1 MSIDRD
7 TFKNTSEDELADL
20 SVPDQVL
27 GYLAVNED
35 RAFKAREIASQIGA
49 DEGAVS
55 TALSRLKDRDLVE
68 HKATYWAIT
77 DDAER
82 LDGYSGYE
90 RANRTVQQPTR
101 GAEGQGRGASTPR
114 GTTPECRGR
123 AVTTKLY
130 TDLRAWRRRLWEMTH
145 SKVRRTLGLAH
156 SLESRRP
163 SVPRRPVYRTHVD
176 LENLDGRPD

>member
-7 TFKNTSEDELADL
+7 TFEKTSEDELEEL

-27 GYLAVNED
+27 GFLAANDD
-35 RAFKAREIASQIGA
+35 RAFKAAEIASQIGL

-77 DDAER
+77 DDTER

-90 RANRTVQQPTR
+90 RATALFNQRLDT
-101 GAEGQGRGASTPR
+101 EDKES
-114 GTTPECRGR
+114 
-123 AVTTKLY
+123 
-130 TDLRAWRRRLWEMTH
+130 WREH
-145 SKVRRTLGLAH
+145 A
-156 SLESRRP
+156 P
-163 SVPRRPVYRTHVD
+163 SEPHPNVED
-176 LENLDGRPD
+176 EQ

>member
-27 GYLAVNED
+27 GFLAANKD
-35 RAFKAREIASQIGA
+35 RAFKAREIATQIGV

-68 HKATYWAIT
+68 HKATYWAVT

-82 LDGYSGYE
+82 LEAYSGYE
-90 RANRTVQQPTR
+90 RA
-101 GAEGQGRGASTPR
+101 
-114 GTTPECRGR
+114 TTLFNDQLSEED
-123 AVTTKLY
+123 KES
-130 TDLRAWRRRLWEMTH
+130 WRKHAPNEPH
-145 SKVRRTLGLAH
+145 
-156 SLESRRP
+156 P
-163 SVPRRPVYRTHVD
+163 SMED
-176 LENLDGRPD
+176 EQ